1 MSKVKNVAELTWLP
15 WVGKHYDETGIMIL
29 GKCAYYRKGDT
40 WQETFEKDK
49 EASRRELVWANR
61 KKPKAYKPYRATES
75 MFLKSAGQ
83 GYNENNMK
91 FWEAVAFNNHSQKVV
106 QGVRGG
112 YANRKTANRAFEKTI
127 EIIKPKLVLVWG
139 VDVLEYMNLDYQIY
153 RANKINN
160 AFPIIS
166 KASEYQPCSVGM
178 KHPSRF
184 FSGNKWMEFLLNNDN
199 TKDAVNSFVEYLQS

>member
-1 MSKVKNVAELTWLP
+1 MLVYARHIIAE
-15 WVGKHYDETGIMIL
+15 
-29 GKCAYYRKGDT
+29 YYI
-40 WQETFEKDK
+40 
-49 EASRRELVWANR
+49 
-61 KKPKAYKPYRATES
+61 
-75 MFLKSAGQ
+75 
-83 GYNENNMK
+83 
-91 FWEAVAFNNHSQKVV
+91 AFPV
-106 QGVRGG
+106 
-112 YANRKTANRAFEKTI
+112 
-127 EIIKPKLVLVWG
+127 

-166 KASEYQPCSVGM
+166 KASEYQPCIVGM